1 MPQKEQTN
9 TSKNILENLISIA
22 RLHWS
27 RELTDD
33 MNPQL
38 EQTAQNIS
46 QIMQDIPDPEVEP

>member
-1 MPQKEQTN
+1 MPKNEQTN

>member
-1 MPQKEQTN
+1 MPKKEQTIAPE
-9 TSKNILENLISIA
+9 NILENLISIA

-38 EQTAQNIS
+38 EQTARNIS
-46 QIMQDIPDPEVEP
+46 QIMQDIPDPEMEP